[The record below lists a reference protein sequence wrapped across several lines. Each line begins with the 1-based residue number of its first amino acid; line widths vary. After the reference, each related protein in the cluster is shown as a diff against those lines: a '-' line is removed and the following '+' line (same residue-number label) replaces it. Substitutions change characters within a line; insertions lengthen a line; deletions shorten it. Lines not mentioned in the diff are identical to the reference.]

1 MAIGDKRAGV
11 LPASSYSNQ
20 RANPAAFGAGV
31 GTAISG
37 LAAATGDYDDSL
49 QMISA
54 AVKQRVDKSEDFD
67 TEKSYIEFIG
77 AQNRAQADRLRTTS
91 EDAAGVTNQTQE
103 TLGGASDAFI
113 KALPERHREEY
124 LNKVTAFQEKAIT
137 SAFNF
142 EYTAGNAKFV
152 KDVNEAWNTQ
162 AAEILLGNTSAE
174 DALETVS
181 GLIARSD
188 LDEAAQRDLT
198 DQATSFLLRA
208 EFQKELEYAA
218 DFKGTVKPKHEG
230 GVVAAGLR
238 PHEVGI
244 LHAISGP
251 ESNGEYDRLFSHT
264 GVQRFTD
271 FSDHPRIYNDILKG
285 PNAGKKSSAAGKY
298 QYLASTWD
306 QDVKEYNAQNPNS
319 KVTDFTPESQD
330 RIAVFTARKIYNKQ
344 QGPGEMDF
352 DQVLMSG
359 NRELI
364 MSMKNALTD
373 ANGGWEGLRD
383 KFTSADKFANMVM
396 GAQGIAGGGTGSP
409 QMPDIWNDPKYADL
423 TFAEKNVLDNSATAT
438 LTARNA
444 AEAALA
450 KQQRDAM
457 VEKVMMDTIAGKH
470 TEADMDLLVQQG
482 KLPDSASVKR
492 FKSFL
497 NTANEKQ
504 RETTRVRGI
513 LQNGGDLF
521 STDNKGLNGVI
532 GDGGMEAIRDLD
544 RDYGAQVLLPIAN
557 RAGFFPSEAAT
568 MLNDMVQGSNP
579 KAREYATAILSNAA
593 SADPRVLDRSPGLSE
608 STKKQ
613 LILTD
618 QLRSMFPA
626 EDVQEKLR
634 NLNDPTQR
642 ASLEAGRKEAGVL
655 FEKNITTADIV
666 GSFDTW
672 APGDAPAASLT
683 RGQNAT
689 LREDYKT
696 AYVEGWLI
704 SNDEGKAVEYA
715 NVLSKKHWSSSS
727 FGGATRLTKYPPE
740 VYYPTING
748 SLDWAQQQARNE
760 MGFGADV
767 EFQLVPDQQTVN
779 EGENYASAEDK
790 TGMNNAT
797 YQVWFL
803 NDNGVPEHVMDDD
816 GNPRRWGAEVTPE
829 MKRRMDVAAQVENL
843 TAERDS
849 ITEIAATGAT
859 LPPESAARY
868 EDINSQLQELT
879 DQENGDATSVVRP
892 ANNVDIAEEV
902 TELEE
907 ELARITEE
915 SSDNST
921 YTRNTFNPNANTTAA
936 QWRLRQKIGLLKKQ
950 LENN

>member
-1 MAIGDKRAGV
+1 MAIGDKRAGA

-20 RANPAAFGAGV
+20 RANPAAFGAGI

-49 QMISA
+49 QLISA
-54 AVKQRVDKSEDFD
+54 AVKQRVDKSEDFT
-67 TEKSYIEFIG
+67 TEKQYIEFIG
-77 AQNRAQADRLRTTS
+77 AQNRAQAERLRNTS
-91 EDAAGVTNQTQE
+91 EDAAGVTNLTQE
-103 TLGGASDAFI
+103 TLGGASDEFI
-113 KALPERHREEY
+113 KSLPERHREEY
-124 LNKVTAFQEKAIT
+124 LNKVTVFQEKAIT

-142 EYTAGNAKFV
+142 EYTAGNAKFA

-174 DALETVS
+174 EALETVS

-218 DFKGTVKPKHEG
+218 DFKGTVKPKQAG

-244 LHAISGP
+244 LHAISKP
-251 ESNGEYDRLFSHT
+251 ESGGEYDRLFSHT

-271 FSDHPRIYNDILKG
+271 FSDHPRVYNDILKG

-298 QYLASTWD
+298 QFLASTWD
-306 QDVKEYNAQNPNS
+306 ATVESYNKANPNA
-319 KVTDFTPESQD
+319 KITDFTPESQD
-330 RIAVFTARKIYNKQ
+330 RIAIFYARQIYNRQ
-344 QGPGEMDF
+344 QGAGEMNF

-359 NRELI
+359 NRDLI
-364 MSMKNALTD
+364 ISMKDALHD
-373 ANGGWEGLRD
+373 GHGGWEAFRTLSD
-383 KFTSADKFANMVM
+383 DAFANMVM
-396 GAQGIAGGGTGSP
+396 GSQGIAGGGTGSP

-423 TFAEKNVLDNSATAT
+423 TFAEKTVLDNSATAKLKERT
-438 LTARNA
+438 T
-444 AEAALA
+444 AEATLA
-450 KQQRDAM
+450 KQQRDAT

-470 TEADMDLLVQQG
+470 TAADMGLLVQQG

-492 FKSFL
+492 FKGFL
-497 NTANEKQ
+497 EKATEKQ
-504 RETTRVRGI
+504 RETARVTGI
-513 LQNGGDLF
+513 VQNGGDLF
-521 STDNKGLNGVI
+521 STDNKGLNGFI
-532 GDGGMEAIRDLD
+532 GDGGMGAIRALD
-544 RDYGAQVLLPIAN
+544 KDYAGQVLLPIAN

-618 QLRSMFPA
+618 QLRGVFSA
-626 EDVQEKLR
+626 DEVQEKLR

-655 FEKNITTADIV
+655 FEKNVTTADIV

-672 APGDAPAASLT
+672 MPGDAPEASLT

-696 AYVEGWLI
+696 AYVEGWLV
-704 SNDEGKAVEYA
+704 SGDHDKAVEYA
-715 NVLSKKHWSSSS
+715 NVLTQKHWSGSS

-748 SLDWAQQQARNE
+748 SHDWAQQQARNE
-760 MGFGADV
+760 MGFGSDV

-779 EGENYASAEDK
+779 EGENFARAEDK
-790 TGMNNAT
+790 TGLNNAS

-803 NDNGVPEHVMDDD
+803 NDDGVPEHVMDDD

-829 MKRRMDVAAQVENL
+829 MKRRMDVAAQVGDLE
-843 TAERDS
+843 AERDS
-849 ITEIAATGAT
+849 ITAIAATGST

-868 EDINSQLQELT
+868 ADINSQLQELNA
-879 DQENGDATSVVRP
+879 QEGGDATSVVRP
-892 ANNVDIAEEV
+892 ANNVDITEEV
-902 TELEE
+902 KELEV
-907 ELARITEE
+907 ELARITNE
-915 SSDNST
+915 SSDNSFF
-921 YTRNTFNPNANTTAA
+921 TRKTFNPNANTTAA
-936 QWRLRQKIGLLKKQ
+936 QWRIRQKISLLKKQ